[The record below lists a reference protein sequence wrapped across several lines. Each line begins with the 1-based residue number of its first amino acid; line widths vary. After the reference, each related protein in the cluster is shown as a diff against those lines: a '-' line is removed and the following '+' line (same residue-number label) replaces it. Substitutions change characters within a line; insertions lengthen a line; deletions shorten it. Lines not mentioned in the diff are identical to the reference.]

1 MCVVCASVSVPG
13 PQYTGDSF
21 FYSLG
26 TQVWL
31 CQCLLRDRA
40 SLACSLGLS
49 RLICRRRSRLMSLL
63 ALIPS
68 CLGVLLPDS
77 TQFCFPWPGWVPV
90 LPRSSYLVQSY
101 ENQEQQQQPPD
112 SAQHVE
118 IEHLFLIYK
127 FNLHD
132 NLWERRDRNAGRK
145 LFPSWMR
152 RVNLAS
158 DPRS

>member
-1 MCVVCASVSVPG
+1 MG
-13 PQYTGDSF
+13 
-21 FYSLG
+21 
-26 TQVWL
+26 
-31 CQCLLRDRA
+31 A

-49 RLICRRRSRLMSLL
+49 GLIRKRRSRLRPLL
-63 ALIPS
+63 ALTS
-68 CLGVLLPDS
+68 SRLGVLLPDS
-77 TQFCFPWPGWVPV
+77 TQLCFPQPGWVPV

-112 SAQHVE
+112 STQHVE

-127 FNLHD
+127 VHLHD
-132 NLWERRDRNAGRK
+132 DLWERRDRNVGRK
-145 LFPSWMR
+145 LFPPWTQ